1 MTPFV
6 EEGVAASGMGPR
18 GVPFLFRLLDDVWW
32 VNLYIAATGQN
43 VHLNVNVPGY
53 TSGCRVRGEGAGPQ
67 DQDQDQD

>member
-18 GVPFLFRLLDDVWW
+18 GVPFLFRLLADVWW
-32 VNLYIAATGQN
+32 VNAYIGASGQ
-43 VHLNVNVPGY
+43 NVNVPGY

-67 DQDQDQD
+67 DQDQNQD